1 MTILIINN
9 YYRETNLKKIN
20 QVSQALRK
28 AGKGKHEIWRFSEIN
43 EKSIKN
49 DIEAIVLS
57 GSAAH
62 LQNPDQ
68 ASMYSAESEIIRKV
82 EIPILGICF
91 GHQLIGNAFGSQVHT
106 LPQPIRRFIS
116 VKIIEPNEI
125 FSSWKKGSE
134 LTLCE
139 SHQDCLTNVPE
150 GFVSLAESESCEIE
164 AMKHRRRPIYGV
176 QAHVER
182 ATNEHPDGIKIL
194 ENFISKVIAKS

>member
-9 YYRETNLKKIN
+9 YYKERNLNKAN

-28 AGKGKHEIWRFSEIN
+28 IGKSKHEIRHFSEIN
-43 EKSIKN
+43 KKSTKD

-68 ASMYSAESEIIRKV
+68 ASMYSAEVEIVRKV
-82 EIPILGICF
+82 DIPIFGICF
-91 GHQLIGNAFGSQVHT
+91 GHQLIGNAFGSQIHA

-125 FSSWKKGSE
+125 FSSWKKGAG
-134 LTLCE
+134 LTLCQ
-139 SHQDCLTNVPE
+139 SHQDCLTNIPE
-150 GFVSLAESESCEIE
+150 GFIRLAASESCKIE
-164 AMKHRRRPIYGV
+164 AMKHEKKPIYGV

-182 ATNEHPDGIKIL
+182 ATNEHPDGWQIL
-194 ENFISKVIAKS
+194 RNFISNVAVK